1 MRQARLPR
9 IRTALAVA
17 VAALAIA
24 GAGSAAATPAGPS
37 AVAAK
42 KKCKGKHKKS
52 SRGAVAAK
60 RCKKK
65 PNEERP
71 GYQPPAIPTPSI

>member
-1 MRQARLPR
+1 MHQARLSR
-9 IRTALAVA
+9 IRTASAVA

-37 AVAAK
+37 AEAAK

-52 SRGAVAAK
+52 SRGAVTAK
-60 RCKKK
+60 GCKKK
-65 PNEERP
+65 PSDERP
-71 GYQPPAIPTPSI
+71 GYQPPAIPTPSV